1 MKPCSFAVTLMMGVT
16 LVAVSSASA
25 DEASEMAKKLA
36 NPISSLISLPIQA
49 NYDQN
54 FGSNEEGERWLV
66 NVQPVIPISLNEDW
80 NIISRT
86 ILPLIDQ
93 KNMPLPGMK
102 KTGLGDITQS
112 IFFSPKAP
120 TSSGWIWGVGPVLYL
135 DTATDDAL
143 GAQKWGAGPTAVAL
157 KQVGPW
163 TYGALVN
170 QVNSFAGDGS
180 REDISA
186 AFVQPFVSYVTSTKT
201 TISLNAESSYNW
213 KGNEWSVPVNL
224 FVAQMLKAGDQ
235 LLQVGVGAR
244 YWAEAPDFGPEGW
257 GLRLQLT
264 LLFPKKM

>member
-1 MKPCSFAVTLMMGVT
+1 MKTYNFAITLIMAAT
-16 LVAVSSASA
+16 FVAVSSASA

-49 NYDQN
+49 NYDEN
-54 FGSNEEGERWLV
+54 LGSSEEGERWLV

-80 NIISRT
+80 NVISRT
-86 ILPLIDQ
+86 IIPLIDQ
-93 KNMPLPGMK
+93 KNVPLPGVK
-102 KTGLGDITQS
+102 KSGVGDITQS

-120 TSSGWIWGVGPVLYL
+120 TSSGWIWGVGPVLSL
-135 DTATDDAL
+135 DTATDDTL
-143 GAQKWGAGPTAVAL
+143 GAEKWGAGPTGVAL
-157 KQVGPW
+157 KQEGSW
-163 TYGALVN
+163 TYGALVS
-170 QVNSFAGDGS
+170 QVNSFAGEGG

-186 AFVQPFVSYVTSTKT
+186 AFVQPFISYVTSTKT
-201 TISLNAESSYNW
+201 TISLNTESSYNW

-244 YWAEAPDFGPEGW
+244 YWAEAPDYGPEGW

-264 LLFPKKM
+264 LLFPKKT

>member
-244 YWAEAPDFGPEGW
+244 YWAEAPNFGPEGW

>member
-1 MKPCSFAVTLMMGVT
+1 MRTYSFATTLMMAVVF
-16 LVAVSSASA
+16 VAASSASA

-36 NPISSLISLPIQA
+36 NPISSLVSLPIQA
-49 NYDQN
+49 NYDDN
-54 FGSNEEGERWLV
+54 LGSSEEGERWLV

-80 NIISRT
+80 NVISRT
-86 ILPLIDQ
+86 IIPLIDQ
-93 KNMPLPGMK
+93 ENVPLRGMNK
-102 KTGLGDITQS
+102 SGLGDITQS

-135 DTATDDAL
+135 NTATDDSL
-143 GAQKWGAGPTAVAL
+143 GAEKWGAGPTAVAL
-157 KQVGPW
+157 KQEGSW

-170 QVNSFAGDGS
+170 QVNSFAGEGG

-186 AFVQPFVSYVTSTKT
+186 AFVQPFISYVTSTKT
-201 TISLNAESSYNW
+201 TVSLNTESSYNW

-235 LLQVGVGAR
+235 LLQLGVGAR
-244 YWAEAPDFGPEGW
+244 YWAEAPDSGPEGW

-264 LLFPKKM
+264 LLFPKKT

>member
-1 MKPCSFAVTLMMGVT
+1 MKTYNFAITLIMAAT
-16 LVAVSSASA
+16 FVAVSSASA

-49 NYDQN
+49 NYDEN
-54 FGSNEEGERWLV
+54 LGSSEEGERWLV

-80 NIISRT
+80 NVISRT
-86 ILPLIDQ
+86 IIPLIDQ
-93 KNMPLPGMK
+93 KNVPLPGMEK
-102 KTGLGDITQS
+102 SGLGDITQS

-201 TISLNAESSYNW
+201 TISVNAESSYNW

-235 LLQVGVGAR
+235 R
-244 YWAEAPDFGPEGW
+244 
-257 GLRLQLT
+257 
-264 LLFPKKM
+264 

>member
-1 MKPCSFAVTLMMGVT
+1 MKPCSFAVTLMMVVT

-25 DEASEMAKKLA
+25 DDATELAKKLA

-49 NYDQN
+49 NYDEN
-54 FGSNEEGERWLV
+54 FGSDEGGERWLI

-86 ILPLIDQ
+86 ILPIIDQ
-93 KNMPLPGMK
+93 KNWQLPELNK
-102 KTGLGDITQS
+102 SGLGDITQS

-135 DTATDDAL
+135 DTATNDVL

-157 KQVGPW
+157 KQAGPW

-213 KGNEWSVPVNL
+213 KGNDWSVPINL

-235 LLQVGVGAR
+235 IFQVGVGAR
-244 YWAEAPDFGPEGW
+244 YWAEAPDAAPEGW

-264 LLFPKKM
+264 LLFPKGS

>member
-1 MKPCSFAVTLMMGVT
+1 MKPCSFAITLTMAVILG
-16 LVAVSSASA
+16 AVSSAFA
-25 DEASEMAKKLA
+25 DDTTELAKKLA
-36 NPISSLISLPIQA
+36 NPISSLISLPIQV
-49 NYDQN
+49 NYDEN
-54 FGSNEEGERWLV
+54 FGSDEEGERWLI

-86 ILPLIDQ
+86 IFPIIDQ
-93 KNMPLPGMK
+93 KNMQLPELNK
-102 KTGLGDITQS
+102 SGLGDITQS

-135 DTATDDAL
+135 DTATNDVL

-157 KQVGPW
+157 KQAGPW

-170 QVNSFAGDGS
+170 QVNSFAGEGS

-213 KGNEWSVPVNL
+213 KGNDWSVPINL

-235 LLQVGVGAR
+235 IFQVGVGAR
-244 YWAEAPDFGPEGW
+244 YWAEAPDASPEGW

-264 LLFPKKM
+264 LLFPKGP